1 MRSTI
6 VLFVAC
12 TFMLGCEEEKKPAAE
27 STAPA
32 AAPAITSAAVKAA
45 AEPAA
50 SAAVDPTKAAQAEAQ
65 KAVEENPLT
74 PCCRA
79 LGSRG
84 FMQRSAEY
92 TAASQ
97 DCGKAMEEKKTLAQA
112 TAAIKAALKGK
123 ELPDECVAK

>member
-1 MRSTI
+1 MRNAII
-6 VLFVAC
+6 VAGVLIFTV
-12 TFMLGCEEEKKPAAE
+12 GCEEAKKPEAE
-27 STAPA
+27 TTPV
-32 AAPAITSAAVKAA
+32 AAPVITSAAVKAP
-45 AEPAA
+45 EPAA
-50 SAAVDPTKAAQAEAQ
+50 SAAVDPAKAAEAEAQ

-112 TAAIKAALKGK
+112 TSAIKAALKGK

>member
-1 MRSTI
+1 
-6 VLFVAC
+6 
-12 TFMLGCEEEKKPAAE
+12 MLGCEEEKKPAAE
-27 STAPA
+27 GTPPA
-32 AAPAITSAAVKAA
+32 VPAITSAAVKAT
-45 AEPAA
+45 AEPAP
-50 SAAVDPTKAAQAEAQ
+50 SATADPAKAAEAEAQ

-112 TAAIKAALKGK
+112 TSAIKAALKGK